1 MSAQPQQPEPDT
13 RAEWLQARRRGIGG
27 SDAPAVVGVSPW
39 RTPLDVYEDKI
50 GEAPERED
58 NEAMAWGRALEP
70 VIRQAYSDRTGR
82 AVRLPGML
90 AHPRHDWM
98 LANLD
103 GIAENRVLEIKTAR
117 TAKGWGDEGSDM
129 IPLPYL
135 IQVQHY
141 MIVTAC
147 PVADVAVLIGGS
159 DFRLYEVPADDELQ
173 AGIIE
178 QEAELWDRIQRRDPP
193 DPVTFAEVRK
203 RFGQSPAAGVV
214 EANDATFADALEL
227 QQLVAKIEELEDQAD
242 ERRANLM
249 RALGEKGDTLTHAGH
264 VLATWKLAKAPQ
276 RFDAKAF
283 AAAHPELHA
292 QFTHAGEPSRRLLL
306 KEIAQ

>member
-1 MSAQPQQPEPDT
+1 MSAQLGPVG
-13 RAEWLQARRRGIGG
+13 RATWLQERRRGIGG
-27 SDAPAVVGVSPW
+27 SDAPAIVGVSPW
-39 RTPLDVYEDKI
+39 RTILDVYEDKL
-50 GEAPERED
+50 GEAPERPD

-70 VIRQAYSDRTGR
+70 VIRQAYSDRTGY
-82 AVRLPGML
+82 AVATPAML
-90 AHPRHDWM
+90 AHPQHDWM

-103 GIAENRVLEIKTAR
+103 GIADDGRRVLEIKTAR
-117 TAKGWGDEGSDM
+117 TAKGWGEEGSDM

-141 MIVTAC
+141 MAVTAI

-159 DFRLYEVPADDELQ
+159 DFRVYEVPADAELQ

-178 QEAELWDRIQRRDPP
+178 QEAALWDRIQRRDPP

-203 RFGQSPAAGVV
+203 RFGRSSAAGVV
-214 EANDATFADALEL
+214 EADDATFADAIEL
-227 QQLVAKIEELEDQAD
+227 QQLVVKIKMLEEAAD

-249 RALGEKGDTLTHAGH
+249 QALGERGDTLMHQGN
-264 VLATWKLAKAPQ
+264 VIATWKLAKAPQ
-276 RFDAKAF
+276 RFDAKGF
-283 AAAHPELHA
+283 AKAHPELHA
-292 QFTHAGEPSRRLLL
+292 QFTTAGEPSRRLLL

>member
-1 MSAQPQQPEPDT
+1 MNAQLKPIEN
-13 RAEWLQARRRGIGG
+13 RAEWLEARRQGIGG
-27 SDAPAVVGVSPW
+27 SDAPAIVGVSPW
-39 RTPLDVYEDKI
+39 RTPLDVYEDKL
-50 GEAPERED
+50 GEAPERDD

-70 VIRQAYSDRTGR
+70 VIRQAYSDRTGY
-82 AVRLPGML
+82 AVALPAML
-90 AHPRHDWM
+90 AHPKHDWM

-103 GIAENRVLEIKTAR
+103 GIANDGRRVLEIKTAR
-117 TAKGWGDEGSDM
+117 TAQGWGEEGSDM

-141 MIVTAC
+141 MAVTAI

-159 DFRLYEVPADDELQ
+159 DFRVYEVPADAELQ

-178 QEAELWDRIQRRDPP
+178 QEAELWGRIQRRDPP

-203 RFGQSPAAGVV
+203 RFGQAPASGVV
-214 EANDATFADALEL
+214 EATGAVFGKALTL
-227 QQLVAKIEELEDQAD
+227 QNLVAEIKTLEERAD
-242 ERRANLM
+242 DCRAEIM
-249 RALGEKGDTLTHAGH
+249 RALGDKGDTLMYAGN

-276 RFDAKAF
+276 RFDSKGFAKE
-283 AAAHPELHA
+283 HPELAA

-306 KEIAQ
+306 KEIAA